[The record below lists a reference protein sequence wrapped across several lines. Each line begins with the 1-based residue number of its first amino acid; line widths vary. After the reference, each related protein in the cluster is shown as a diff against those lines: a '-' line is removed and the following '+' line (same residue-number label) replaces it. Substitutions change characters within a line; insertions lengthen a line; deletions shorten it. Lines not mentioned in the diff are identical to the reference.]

1 MKVRRE
7 GGIGR
12 VNEEHSRVVQL
23 RKWGCAT
30 RWPVYCPTIP
40 HAVLGYSAHK
50 HTVRMYCVIGLF
62 RSLQSWVLSTSTTS
76 SQTCTQ
82 SSLV

>member
-30 RWPVYCPTIP
+30 
-40 HAVLGYSAHK
+40 H
-50 HTVRMYCVIGLF
+50 
-62 RSLQSWVLSTSTTS
+62 
-76 SQTCTQ
+76 
-82 SSLV
+82 